1 MRIRPLRVLAIGIP
15 WGIVAAFAWVWLT
28 AFVLPPRTGG
38 SDALAV
44 TTAWQG
50 NRSLLEPG
58 ESTTVSGA
66 MVSLT
71 DNLRPL
77 TETVRIG
84 PSDAG
89 LILDPLTL
97 TCHGGRIRVTWT
109 VGNLEPIT
117 PETGIHLSARLDGA
131 TIGSI
136 LRGSTR
142 GIWNDVP
149 TDLVTVA
156 DCSRG
161 PHVLDLQV
169 TSINGGWGIPY
180 VVTEGNPP
188 STDLLVNRGFV
199 VTEVWSQG

>member
-1 MRIRPLRVLAIGIP
+1 MRVRPLQVLAIGIP

-28 AFVLPPRTGG
+28 GFVFGPNTLGTDPLV
-38 SDALAV
+38 AE
-44 TTAWQG
+44 TAWQG
-50 NRSLLEPG
+50 NRALLEPG
-58 ESTTVSGA
+58 QPTTVTGA

-84 PSDAG
+84 PEDAG
-89 LILDPLTL
+89 VILDPLSL

-117 PETGIHLSARLDGA
+117 PDTGIHLSARLDGQ

-136 LRGSTR
+136 LRGSNR

-156 DCSRG
+156 DCSPG
-161 PHVLDLQV
+161 AHLLDLEV
-169 TSINGGWGIPY
+169 TSISGGWGIPY
-180 VVTEGNPP
+180 VVTEGDPP
-188 STDLLVNRGFV
+188 STTLLVNRGFV
-199 VTEVWSQG
+199 VTEVWS